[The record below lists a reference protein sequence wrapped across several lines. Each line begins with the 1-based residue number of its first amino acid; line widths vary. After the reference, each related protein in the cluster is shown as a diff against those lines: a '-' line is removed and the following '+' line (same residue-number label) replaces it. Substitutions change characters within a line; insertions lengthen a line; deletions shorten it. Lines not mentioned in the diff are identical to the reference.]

1 MEILIKN
8 IRVVNPKTDFD
19 EVSDLFIYEGKV
31 KKIAPAGT
39 LDEEFSGP
47 FARTIDGTG
56 LTAFPGIVDLHV
68 HLRDPGQTEKED
80 LNSGSLA
87 AAAGGVTTL
96 VAMPNTHPP
105 IDSLEKFEKV
115 TQRAEEVGLVN
126 ILQAGS
132 ITKGMQG
139 AELSDMFRM
148 MDAGCRAFS
157 EDGKSVMDTSLMR
170 DAMRETAESGVPIL
184 AHCED
189 ANLARGVMNAGQRSR
204 ELGLPGITNAVENI
218 IEFRDIE
225 LSRET
230 GAALHLCHCST
241 KESYEIVK
249 NAKAKGINVTAEVC
263 PHHFTLIDA
272 DIPDANDANYKMNP
286 PLRSKLDR
294 DALIKG
300 LADGTFD
307 CIATDHAPHTKDDKA
322 KGFLR
327 APFGIVGL
335 ETSFSLSYT
344 ELVKK
349 GVLTFK
355 ELVEKLSV
363 NPAKILKIDRGDISE
378 GKTADIAIADLSEEY
393 RIDTSQFKGKSNNCP
408 YNGLSVTGRIKMTI
422 CSGKVVYEA

>member
-8 IRVVNPKTDFD
+8 IRVVNPKTDYD
-19 EVSDLFIYEGKV
+19 EVSDLFISEGKV
-31 KKIAPAGT
+31 KKLAPAGSLT
-39 LDEEFSGP
+39 DDVWGP
-47 FARTIDGTG
+47 FARIIDGTG

-80 LNSGSLA
+80 LHSGSLA

-96 VAMPNTHPP
+96 VAMPNTYPP
-105 IDSLEKFEKV
+105 IDSLERFERV
-115 TQRAEEVGLVN
+115 TERAEEIGIVN
-126 ILQAGS
+126 ILQAGA

-170 DAMRETAESGVPIL
+170 DAMRETSESGIPIL

-218 IEFRDIE
+218 IVFRDVE

-230 GAALHLCHCST
+230 GAALHICHCST
-241 KESYEIVK
+241 KESYEIVN
-249 NAKAKGINVTAEVC
+249 NAKSKGINVTAEVC
-263 PHHFTLIDA
+263 PHHFTLIDD
-272 DIPDANDANYKMNP
+272 DIPDANATNYKMNP
-286 PLRSKLDR
+286 PLRSKDDR

-300 LADGTFD
+300 LSDGTFD
-307 CIATDHAPHTKDDKA
+307 CIATDHAPHTPEDKD

-327 APFGIVGL
+327 APFVIVGL

-349 GVLTFK
+349 GVLTFPK
-355 ELVEKLSV
+355 LIEKLSI
-363 NPAKILKIDRGDISE
+363 NPSRILKIDRGDISE

-393 RIDTSQFKGKSNNCP
+393 VIDTSKFKGRSNNCP
-408 YNGLSVTGRIKMTI
+408 YNGRKVTGRIKMTI
-422 CSGKVVYEA
+422 CSGKLVYEA

>member
-8 IRVVNPKTDFD
+8 IRVVNPKTDYD
-19 EVSDLFIYEGKV
+19 AVSDLLISEGKV
-31 KKIAPAGT
+31 KSLVPAGEIK
-39 LDEEFSGP
+39 EEPAGP
-47 FARTIDGTG
+47 FAKTIDGTG

-80 LNSGSLA
+80 LLTGSHA
-87 AAAGGVTTL
+87 AAAGGITTM
-96 VAMPNTHPP
+96 VAMPNTYPP

-115 TQRAEEVGLVN
+115 TERAEEIGIVN
-126 ILQAGS
+126 ILQAGT

-170 DAMRETAESGVPIL
+170 DAMRETSESGIPIL
-184 AHCED
+184 SHCED
-189 ANLARGVMNAGQRSR
+189 ANLARGVMNAGKRSK

-225 LSRET
+225 LCRET

-241 KESYEIVK
+241 KESYEIVSV
-249 NAKAKGINVTAEVC
+249 AKSKGINVTAEVC
-263 PHHFTLIDA
+263 PHHFTLTED
-272 DIPDANDANYKMNP
+272 DIPDANDTNYKMNP
-286 PLRSKLDR
+286 PLRSKADR

-300 LADGTFD
+300 LRDGTFD
-307 CIATDHAPHTKDDKA
+307 CIATDHAPHTAEDKA

-335 ETSFSLSYT
+335 ETSFALSYT

-349 GVLTFK
+349 GIIPFK
-355 ELVEKLSV
+355 ELIMKMSV
-363 NPAKILKIDRGDISE
+363 NPSRILKIDRGDISE
-378 GKTADIAIADLSEEY
+378 GKTADITIADLSEEY
-393 RIDTSQFKGKSNNCP
+393 DIDTSTFKGKARNCP
-408 YNGLSVTGRIKMTI
+408 YNGRHVTGRIKMTI
-422 CSGKVVYEA
+422 CSGKIVYEM